1 MPQPPIILLAFA
13 NDREGEFLRNI
24 SEEHRVIKQ
33 ALIPL
38 VDRGLLII
46 EELPS
51 ATADDIFDAFR
62 KYKDRIQ
69 VFHYGGHAQD
79 LELLLNGAEKSFD
92 VVSFAEY
99 LSHQQGLKLVF
110 INGCATAAQQIPL
123 QKAGI
128 PWLILT
134 DTAINDSG
142 AKNFAE
148 AFYQNLASGREVDR
162 AFAEASA
169 SVSAQSGGKT
179 RSLTWTFPETQSQAE
194 LPWQLFRRGNL
205 PWKLNVEVP
214 FPWRKVLLVFSV
226 IIGLALTG
234 WGVWR
239 YMSPFDMKV
248 ALQLPEGSKE
258 SHFSKEIMHNL
269 ILEVDGKNIS
279 SQISPDGFAYFSGLT
294 GSFSPVTVQ
303 LHSPYW
309 ELADTLL
316 QIRRNPQTLH
326 LKWISRLKTIRG
338 RVSDIEGPLDQVNIS
353 LETGTSQTQTNR
365 QGEFTLEIPS
375 DEIHNISHTL
385 ILTKPGYQTYHFTA
399 NPTVDQHFFEF
410 DMEKE

>member
-110 INGCATAAQQIPL
+110 INGCATATQQIPL

-148 AFYQNLASGREVDR
+148 AFI
-162 AFAEASA
+162 
-169 SVSAQSGGKT
+169 KI
-179 RSLTWTFPETQSQAE
+179 W
-194 LPWQLFRRGNL
+194 LPAVRLIVLSRRL
-205 PWKLNVEVP
+205 
-214 FPWRKVLLVFSV
+214 
-226 IIGLALTG
+226 
-234 WGVWR
+234 
-239 YMSPFDMKV
+239 
-248 ALQLPEGSKE
+248 
-258 SHFSKEIMHNL
+258 
-269 ILEVDGKNIS
+269 
-279 SQISPDGFAYFSGLT
+279 
-294 GSFSPVTVQ
+294 
-303 LHSPYW
+303 
-309 ELADTLL
+309 
-316 QIRRNPQTLH
+316 LH
-326 LKWISRLKTIRG
+326 L
-338 RVSDIEGPLDQVNIS
+338 
-353 LETGTSQTQTNR
+353 
-365 QGEFTLEIPS
+365 
-375 DEIHNISHTL
+375 
-385 ILTKPGYQTYHFTA
+385 
-399 NPTVDQHFFEF
+399 
-410 DMEKE
+410 